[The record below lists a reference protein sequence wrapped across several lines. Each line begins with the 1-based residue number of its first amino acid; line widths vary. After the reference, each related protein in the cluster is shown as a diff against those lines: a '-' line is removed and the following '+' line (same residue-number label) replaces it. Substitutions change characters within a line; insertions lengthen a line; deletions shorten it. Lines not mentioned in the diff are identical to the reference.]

1 MTTVKLHPALARE
14 IARHVNN
21 RTVAADMINTVTA
34 RHDFKND
41 DWLFWRKE
49 HIEATRALDAFGI
62 NLHTYDKP
70 ISEAF
75 K

>member
-1 MTTVKLHPALARE
+1 MNIQLHPVLARE
-14 IARHVNN
+14 IARYVNN
-21 RTVAADMINTVTA
+21 RTVAADMIATVVA
-34 RHDFKND
+34 RADFKND
-41 DWLFWRKE
+41 DFLFWRKE